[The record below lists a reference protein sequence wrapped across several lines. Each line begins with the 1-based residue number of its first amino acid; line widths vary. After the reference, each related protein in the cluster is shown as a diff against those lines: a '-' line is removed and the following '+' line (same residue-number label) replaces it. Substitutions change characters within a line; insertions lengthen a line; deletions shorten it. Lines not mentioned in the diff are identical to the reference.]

1 MEQLANKVANRIAME
16 LSYPEE
22 QEKVIAYGLVALLQT
37 LVMTIL
43 TLLIGALCG
52 IFIEA
57 AVLCFAVSFLRK
69 YSGGAHA
76 RSMGSC
82 ITIGVMFCI
91 IFGLIIHGVSVFSVP
106 LIAGIIPAFLVYSLA
121 LVVAIRKAPVDSP
134 NKPIRTESKKK
145 RMRIGTVLM
154 LVFYMLISSILLIY
168 WDRST
173 MIVGVFWCLLLS
185 VMWQMGSLT
194 NPGKVFLEQLDRLI
208 YGIITF
214 ERRT

>member
-43 TLLIGALCG
+43 TLVIGALCN
-52 IFIEA
+52 IFMEA

-76 RSMGSC
+76 KSMGSC
-82 ITIGVMFCI
+82 ITLGVMFCI
-91 IFGLIIHGVSVFSVP
+91 IFGLIIHGVSVFYVP
-106 LIAGIIPAFLVYSLA
+106 VIAGILTALLVYSFA
-121 LVVAIRKAPVDSP
+121 LVVAVKKAPVDSP
-134 NKPIRTESKKK
+134 NKPIRTESKKR
-145 RMRIGTVLM
+145 RMRNGTILM
-154 LVFYMLISSILLIY
+154 IVFYMLISSVLLIY
-168 WDRST
+168 WNHSSI
-173 MIVGVFWCLLLS
+173 IVSAFWCLLLS
-185 VMWQMGSLT
+185 VMWQMNSLT
-194 NPGKVFLEQLDRLI
+194 NPGKVFLEWLDRLI